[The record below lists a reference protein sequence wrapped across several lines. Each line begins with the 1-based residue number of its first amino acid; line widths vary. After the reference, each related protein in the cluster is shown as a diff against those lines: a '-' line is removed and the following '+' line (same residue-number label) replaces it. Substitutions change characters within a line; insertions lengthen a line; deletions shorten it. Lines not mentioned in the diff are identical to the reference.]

1 MIVFFS
7 SFLAI
12 LYYMMAA
19 EAGIEVGTFNLAWLC
34 EENKVDTAFLYLI
47 FDFMSVLLLDVLVVI
62 FVFIYDHWNITA

>member
-1 MIVFFS
+1 MIVFVFFL

-34 EENKVDTAFLYLI
+34 EENKVNTAFPSLK
-47 FDFMSVLLLDVLVVI
+47 FHFMSVPLLDVFVVV
-62 FVFIYDHWNITA
+62 FVFN